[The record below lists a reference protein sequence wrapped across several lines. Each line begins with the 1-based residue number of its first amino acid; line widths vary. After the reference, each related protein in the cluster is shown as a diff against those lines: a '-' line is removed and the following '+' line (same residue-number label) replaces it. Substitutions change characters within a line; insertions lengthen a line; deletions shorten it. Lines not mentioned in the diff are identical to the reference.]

1 MKGYGRVYF
10 EPGITSQ
17 VSFSTITGEITME
30 GGRVTVEGRQ
40 GRDRRSEGSQTG
52 MLRRVTVSLSRCLV
66 QWLERGEDA
75 EGD

>member
-10 EPGITSQ
+10 DPGITSQ
-17 VSFSTITGEITME
+17 VSFSTITGELTIE
-30 GGRVTVEGRQ
+30 GERVTVEGRQ

-66 QWLERGEDA
+66 EWLERGEDS
-75 EGD
+75 EGN